1 MMKPPLC
8 PYRLKP
14 QAQCQIPNQPR
25 AGKAMVS
32 KAFNRGQAAG
42 MWPIGAM
49 AESKTAIGAG
59 IEYLPKIICRY
70 VTISV
75 LLIQSD

>member
-1 MMKPPLC
+1 
-8 PYRLKP
+8 
-14 QAQCQIPNQPR
+14 
-25 AGKAMVS
+25 MVS

-49 AESKTAIGAG
+49 AESQTAIGAG
-59 IEYLPKIICRY
+59 IEYLPEIICRY
-70 VTISV
+70 VTISA

>member
-1 MMKPPLC
+1 
-8 PYRLKP
+8 
-14 QAQCQIPNQPR
+14 
-25 AGKAMVS
+25 
-32 KAFNRGQAAG
+32 

-59 IEYLPKIICRY
+59 IEYLPEIICRY
-70 VTISV
+70 VTISA